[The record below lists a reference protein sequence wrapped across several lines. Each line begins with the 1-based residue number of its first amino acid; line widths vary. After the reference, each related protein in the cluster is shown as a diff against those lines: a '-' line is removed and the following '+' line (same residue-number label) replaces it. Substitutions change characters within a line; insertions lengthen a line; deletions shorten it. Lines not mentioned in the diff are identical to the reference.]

1 MEPWWSAVEV
11 AAAGLLTGVDFRHD
25 TVSYR
30 SSRRVFS
37 ILFLLCR
44 LTYPCL
50 MFQAINHD
58 GGLISGGG
66 NGNFATAPIHHTEPG
81 SGFGLQS
88 DYQTN
93 YGRETPPHDI
103 NSGFGG
109 GPLDTYNA
117 YQPPPP
123 PPPSAGGYVGPSS
136 SLSGGGGGYR
146 FVPSRLFLLQEQ

>member
-1 MEPWWSAVEV
+1 MEPWWSAVEA
-11 AAAGLLTGVDFRHD
+11 AAAGRLTGVDFRHEA
-25 TVSYR
+25 VSHP
-30 SSRRVFS
+30 SSRRFVS
-37 ILFLLCR
+37 ILFLLWPP
-44 LTYPCL
+44 TYPCQL
-50 MFQAINHD
+50 LQAINHD

-103 NSGFGG
+103 NGGFGG
-109 GPLDTYNA
+109 GQHDNYNA

-136 SLSGGGGGYR
+136 SLSGVGGGYR
-146 FVPSRLFLLQEQ
+146 SVPLRLYLLQEQ

>member
-1 MEPWWSAVEV
+1 MEPWWSA
-11 AAAGLLTGVDFRHD
+11 AAGRLTGVDFRHEA
-25 TVSYR
+25 VSHP
-30 SSRRVFS
+30 SSRRFVS
-37 ILFLLCR
+37 ILFLLWPP
-44 LTYPCL
+44 TYPCL
-50 MFQAINHD
+50 MLQAINHD

-103 NSGFGG
+103 NGGFGG
-109 GPLDTYNA
+109 GQLDNYNA

-136 SLSGGGGGYR
+136 SLSSVGGGYR
-146 FVPSRLFLLQEQ
+146 FVPLRLYLLQEQ

>member
-1 MEPWWSAVEV
+1 MEPWWSE
-11 AAAGLLTGVDFRHD
+11 AAAGRLTGVDFRHEA
-25 TVSYR
+25 VSHP
-30 SSRRVFS
+30 SSRRFVS
-37 ILFLLCR
+37 NLFLLWSP
-44 LTYPCL
+44 TYPYL
-50 MFQAINHD
+50 MLQAINHD

-103 NSGFGG
+103 NGGFGG
-109 GPLDTYNA
+109 GQLDNYNA

-136 SLSGGGGGYR
+136 SLSGVGGGYR
-146 FVPSRLFLLQEQ
+146 FVPLRRYLRQ

>member
-1 MEPWWSAVEV
+1 MFLKQGQPGPAN
-11 AAAGLLTGVDFRHD
+11 
-25 TVSYR
+25 
-30 SSRRVFS
+30 S
-37 ILFLLCR
+37 ILFLLR
-44 LTYPCL
+44 PPTYRCL
-50 MFQAINHD
+50 MLQAINHD

-103 NSGFGG
+103 NGGFGG
-109 GPLDTYNA
+109 GQLDDYNA

-123 PPPSAGGYVGPSS
+123 PQPSAGGYVGPSS
-136 SLSGGGGGYR
+136 SLSGVGGGYR
-146 FVPSRLFLLQEQ
+146 FVPLRLYLLQEQ

>member
-1 MEPWWSAVEV
+1 MEPWWSAVVEA
-11 AAAGLLTGVDFRHD
+11 AAAGRLTGVDFRHEA
-25 TVSYR
+25 VSHP
-30 SSRRVFS
+30 SSRRFVS
-37 ILFLLCR
+37 ILFLLWSP
-44 LTYPCL
+44 TYPYL
-50 MFQAINHD
+50 MLQAINHD

-103 NSGFGG
+103 NGGFGG
-109 GPLDTYNA
+109 GQLDNYNA

-136 SLSGGGGGYR
+136 SLSGVGGGYR
-146 FVPSRLFLLQEQ
+146 FVPLRRYLRQ